1 MTATAAAGRG
11 ASAIAGSPADP
22 LAVRPAWGGPV
33 IDADV
38 HAVVP
43 SIGTL
48 RPFLAAQ
55 WTEFIDE
62 RGIGEP
68 FGLAVAYP
76 PAAPTTVRPDWRPAD
91 GREPAGDVDLLR
103 HHVLDPLS
111 VDSAIL
117 TCNYAIDSIRHPDFA
132 AALAAAVN
140 DWIAAEWLD
149 RDSRL
154 RASITL
160 PARHPQQ
167 MVAEIRRV
175 ARDRRFVQVLM
186 PARSDRPYGN
196 RIWNP
201 VLAEIAAQGLV
212 MGLHWGGTSDGPPS
226 PTGWPSWFVEE
237 YAAEQQVYMAQLTS
251 LIGEGVF
258 QAVPDL
264 KVALG
269 EIGFAWLPS
278 LMWRLDKEWKGLRRD
293 IPWVRRPPSEI
304 IREHVRV
311 TVAPLDMPASLDA
324 AEEMAEIVSW
334 LGAEDL
340 LMFATD
346 YPHAHE
352 VPVAGLLERLP
363 QTMRGRLMAESA
375 RALYGLGEER

>member
-1 MTATAAAGRG
+1 MTGVVTAGAG
-11 ASAIAGSPADP
+11 APAIAGSPADP
-22 LAVRPAWGGPV
+22 LAVRRTWRGPL

-43 SIGTL
+43 SIEALT
-48 RPFLAAQ
+48 PHLAAH
-55 WTEFIDE
+55 WIEFIEE
-62 RGIGEP
+62 RGVGDP

-76 PAAPTTVRPDWRPAD
+76 PAAPTTARSDWRPAD
-91 GREPAGDVDLLR
+91 GRTPAGDVGLLR
-103 HHVLDPLS
+103 RDVLDPLR
-111 VDSAIL
+111 VDYAIL
-117 TCNYAIDSIRHPDFA
+117 TCNYAVDSVRHPDFA

-149 RDSRL
+149 QDPRL

-160 PARHPQQ
+160 PGRHPEQ

-175 ARDRRFVQVLM
+175 ARDRRFVQVLL
-186 PARSDRPYGN
+186 PVRSDRPYGN
-196 RIWNP
+196 RIWHP
-201 VLAEIAAQGLV
+201 VLAEIAAHGLV

-226 PTGWPSWFVEE
+226 PTGFPSWFVEE

-251 LIGEGVF
+251 LIGEGAF

-264 KVALG
+264 KVAMA
-269 EIGFAWLPS
+269 EVGFAWLPS

-293 IPWVRRPPSEI
+293 IPWVTRPPSEI
-304 IREHVRV
+304 VREHVRA
-311 TVAPLDMPASLDA
+311 TVAPLDMPATPDA
-324 AEEMAEIVSW
+324 AGEMAEIVTW
-334 LGAEDL
+334 LGSEDL

-352 VPVAGLLERLP
+352 VPIGALLGSVPE
-363 QTMRGRLMAESA
+363 TMQARLMSDTA
-375 RALYGLGEER
+375 RALYGLGNGS

>member
-1 MTATAAAGRG
+1 VTATVTTIDPAP
-11 ASAIAGSPADP
+11 SIAGSPADP
-22 LAVRPAWGGPV
+22 VAVRPTWGGPV

-43 SIGTL
+43 SIGA
-48 RPFLAAQ
+48 LAPYLADQ
-55 WTEFIDE
+55 WTEFIEE
-62 RGIGEP
+62 RGVGDP

-76 PAAPTTVRPDWRPAD
+76 PAVPTTVRPDWRPAD
-91 GREPAGDVDLLR
+91 GRPPAGDVELLR
-103 HHVLDPLS
+103 RHVLDPLH
-111 VDSAIL
+111 VDCAIL
-117 TCNYAIDSIRHPDFA
+117 TCNYAVDSVRHPDFA

-149 RDSRL
+149 RDPRL

-160 PARHPQQ
+160 PGRHPEQ

-196 RIWNP
+196 RIWHP

-251 LIGEGVF
+251 LIGEGAF

-264 KVALG
+264 KVAVG
-269 EIGFAWLPS
+269 EVGFAWLPS
-278 LMWRLDKEWKGLRRD
+278 LVWRLDKEWKGLRRD
-293 IPWVRRPPSEI
+293 IPWVTRPPSEI
-304 IREHVRV
+304 IREHVRL
-311 TVAPLDMPASLDA
+311 TVAPLDMAASPDA
-324 AEEMAEIVSW
+324 AGEMAEIIGW
-334 LGAEDL
+334 LGSEDL

-352 VPVAGLLERLP
+352 VPVGALLERLP
-363 QTMRGRLMAESA
+363 ETMRPRLMAETA
-375 RALYGLGEER
+375 RALYGLGGGR